1 MSFSGVIFDL
11 DGTLIASERNYLRAW
26 HQAARVTGVNIS
38 NELYMGLIGLNRSDT
53 INRLSVIWAS
63 DSKARSFV
71 DASELEYSRLVA
83 AEGHVL
89 RPGITVLLDHVAATH
104 RPLAVATSCHRSLA
118 LQTLRDTG
126 LTKYFR
132 TVLSGDEVKHGKPDP
147 EIYLSAA
154 ARLGIDP
161 RRCVA
166 FEDSNPGAK
175 SALSAGM
182 KVVVIPELEGDTSEL
197 TKIAQV
203 IRYSNHAEAVAL
215 FV

>member
-1 MSFSGVIFDL
+1 V
-11 DGTLIASERNYLRAW
+11 AQNSE
-26 HQAARVTGVNIS
+26 V
-38 NELYMGLIGLNRSDT
+38 RS
-53 INRLSVIWAS
+53 
-63 DSKARSFV
+63 
-71 DASELEYSRLVA
+71 
-83 AEGHVL
+83 AEGHAL
-89 RPGITVLLDHVAATH
+89 RPGITLLLDHLAAKH

-126 LTKYFR
+126 LTKYFK
-132 TVLSGDEVKHGKPDP
+132 TVLAGDEVRHGKPDP

-154 ARLGIDP
+154 ARLGIEA

-166 FEDSNPGAK
+166 FEDSNQGTK

-182 KVVVIPELEGDTSEL
+182 KVVLIPELEGDTSEL